1 MNNFYHYYKIVYMYW
16 IDINTFIVN
25 DAFYTFY
32 TCICISGCI
41 SAGSVFDIAWFF
53 LNGCLCTR
61 LCHVYITYIM
71 YIYMYASYNW
81 YRNISMIN
89 SINDS
94 LITLERTMVPNTC
107 PWRRGKKRTGS
118 GICWTLQCPSSWTN
132 TRRRTSIWWTT
143 PQWAWQV

>member
-1 MNNFYHYYKIVYMYW
+1 MNRYKHFYSKCWCILYVLYMYLYLW
-16 IDINTFIVN
+16 MHFCWLCVWYCLVLFKWMFMYTIMSCVYYIHNVYTCMHHIIDIE
-25 DAFYTFY
+25 
-32 TCICISGCI
+32 
-41 SAGSVFDIAWFF
+41 
-53 LNGCLCTR
+53 
-61 LCHVYITYIM
+61 
-71 YIYMYASYNW
+71 
-81 YRNISMIN
+81 NISMIN

-107 PWRRGKKRTGS
+107 PWRRGKKKTGS